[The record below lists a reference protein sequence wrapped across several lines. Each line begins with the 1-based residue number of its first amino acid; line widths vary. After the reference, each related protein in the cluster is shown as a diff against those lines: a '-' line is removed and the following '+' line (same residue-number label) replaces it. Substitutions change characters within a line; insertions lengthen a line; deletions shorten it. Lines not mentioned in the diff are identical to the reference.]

1 MNSNKYKNIRQYVKK
16 KNSVVVNSISISGEG
31 HNGLHSIIAV
41 LSFLRLNIVN
51 DTYHPHLF
59 HYMVGASIGSV
70 LCGLILNTRFLY
82 ETQSKRLALTY
93 LDANFALLDFDYVK
107 HILLNVN
114 GDTDL
119 GILTNPFLIFRN
131 LYETGA
137 VCVRDALVE
146 FLEGNYP
153 KLEFDNTA
161 QYFTSKEY
169 YNWLSSNNNLNNL
182 FLLCSYK
189 ENSKYVAYTGNQNRF
204 LNSNKCIDYLQLKPK
219 DLIQAILT
227 SSAIALLYPS
237 KSIGKNSDIL
247 IDGSSDVISPDFLLH
262 SLIHCSHNVSSC
274 RIYAQTLSFFDI
286 KPDFNTNFTIIHNKL
301 HIQYDYEDIET
312 YNRYNILGSPLL
324 RQLNLT
330 GESRPLNALFL
341 QQPFVAKFSIID
353 ANTVALSEYERLKQL
368 VLDNLHT
375 LSDVTVDSR
384 VPLYLR
390 SKRSFAFKPNCL
402 MSHFNTYSE
411 YKKNYIKHNTMTSN
425 QVISTYLNA
434 APVYETVQ
442 LLDNNY
448 VERVDEKNNAIMLT
462 LNVCVF
468 DMFVRP
474 MYDYDET
481 GLLFELLKQRS
492 DVASRIFS
500 DVMQLGIVSGNS
512 IFDITTRQQTMT
524 HDVNLIKCK
533 RLKSHMSSLPV
544 VIANARKRF
553 LGE

>member
-1 MNSNKYKNIRQYVKK
+1 MDNAKYKHIIRHVKQ
-16 KNSVVVNSISISGEG
+16 KNSVVVNSISVSGEG
-31 HNGLHSIIAV
+31 PNGLHSVIAA

-59 HYMVGASIGSV
+59 HYIVGASVGSV
-70 LCGLILNTRFLY
+70 LCGLILNVRFLY
-82 ETQSKRLALTY
+82 ETQSKRLALAY
-93 LDANFALLDFDYVK
+93 LDAIYAFLDFENIK
-107 HILLNVN
+107 HIYLNVN

-119 GILTNPFLIFRN
+119 GILNNPFLIFKN

-137 VCVRDALVE
+137 VCVRDVLVE
-146 FLEGNYP
+146 FLEGNSP

-169 YNWLSSNNNLNNL
+169 YNWLSSNDNLNNL
-182 FLLCSYK
+182 FLVCSYK
-189 ENSKYVAYTGNQNRF
+189 DSSKYAVYTGNQNRF
-204 LNSNKCIDYLQLKPK
+204 PSSEKFIDYLQLKPK

-237 KSIGKNSDIL
+237 KSIAKNTKVL
-247 IDGSSDVISPDFLLH
+247 IDGSADNVSPDFLLH
-262 SLIHCSHNVSSC
+262 SLIHCSHNVSYG

-286 KPDFNTNFTIIHNKL
+286 NPDCNNNFTIIHNKIHL
-301 HIQYDYEDIET
+301 QYDYEDIDT
-312 YNRYNILGSPLL
+312 YSRYNILGSPLL

-330 GESRPLNALFL
+330 KGSLPMLTLFL

-353 ANTVALSEYERLKQL
+353 SNKVALSEYERLKQL

-402 MSHFNTYSE
+402 MSHFNTYAE

-434 APVYETVQ
+434 APVSETVH
-442 LLDNNY
+442 
-448 VERVDEKNNAIMLT
+448 ERVDEKNNAIMMT

-474 MYDYDET
+474 MYDYNEDEFS
-481 GLLFELLKQRS
+481 FEFLKLQS
-492 DVASRIFS
+492 DVASRILS
-500 DVMQLGIVSGNS
+500 DVMKLGVVSGNS

-533 RLKSHMSSLPV
+533 RLKSHMSSLPD
-544 VIANARKRF
+544 VIAKARKRF